1 MSVAAARWLG
11 EAIAGPSEP
20 GSLAWTIR
28 RDPVA
33 LASLAAIL
41 ILCLAAVFAPYLTS
55 RADEGRG
62 DPNPV
67 EKFKPPS
74 ADHLLG
80 ADHLGRDLYARLLF
94 GGRTSLAMGLIV
106 VAVALAIGTP
116 LGALAGYFGGWADEA
131 IMRITDVFLAFPPL
145 LLAIA
150 IAAALGPS
158 FTNAAV
164 AIALTWWPWYTRLV
178 RAQVLSL
185 RERPFVEAARV
196 IGVGDLTIII
206 RHLLPNAL
214 TPVVVQATLDI
225 GSAILTGAALSF
237 LGLGV
242 RPPMPDWGQ
251 MVSTGRVYFPER
263 WWYATFPG
271 LAIFIATLA
280 FNLLGDSVRDAADPA
295 SRQPSVRFGLAK
307 SRRQTDIGEP
317 AAEGG

>member
-1 MSVAAARWLG
+1 LSSLAGSQAAEAADLVVSSSAVRVALRDPLAL
-11 EAIAGPSEP
+11 
-20 GSLAWTIR
+20 GSLA
-28 RDPVA
+28 VVV
-33 LASLAAIL
+33 
-41 ILCLAAVFAPYLTS
+41 ILCLGAIFAPLLTS
-55 RADEGRG
+55 HAAEGRG

-74 ADHLLG
+74 YAHLFG
-80 ADHLGRDLYARLLF
+80 TDHLGRDLYARVLF
-94 GGRTSLAMGLIV
+94 GGRTSLTMGLLV
-106 VAVALAIGTP
+106 VGVAVLIGMP
-116 LGALAGYFGGWADEA
+116 LGAAAGYFGGAVDEA

-150 IAAALGPS
+150 MAAALGAG

-164 AIALTWWPWYTRLV
+164 AIALTWWPWYARLV
-178 RAQVLSL
+178 RAQIVSL

-196 IGVGDLTIII
+196 IGVNDLTIIR

-214 TPVVVQATLDI
+214 TPVIVQATLDI

-242 RPPMPDWGQ
+242 QPPTPDWGQ

-280 FNLLGDSVRDAADPA
+280 FNLLGDSLRDAADPH
-295 SRQPSVRFGLAK
+295 
-307 SRRQTDIGEP
+307 RR
-317 AAEGG
+317 